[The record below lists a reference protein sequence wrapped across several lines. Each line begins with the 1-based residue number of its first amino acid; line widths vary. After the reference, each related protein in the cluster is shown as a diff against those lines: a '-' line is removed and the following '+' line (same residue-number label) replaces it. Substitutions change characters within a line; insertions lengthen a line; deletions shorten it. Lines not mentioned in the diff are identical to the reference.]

1 MAMLI
6 SPNTINQGRILNT
19 NGDGSGA
26 TLLGT
31 TPVVYKI
38 ATNGCNAAKLL
49 IDVVSATG
57 VAVTFVFVDGS
68 AVTDAGLMTEG
79 AQLLST
85 AASTGTA
92 AQLHTYATNKKD
104 VIECPL
110 FGAVRELWIGVFADQ
125 DTGSDQNTAAAEL
138 SLVEG

>member
-6 SPNTINQGRILNT
+6 SPNTINQGRILYT

-79 AQLLST
+79 AQRFIAPLTFQALSGHPVRT
-85 AASTGTA
+85 SLWDEAAEAAMGHIELARWADRIVVAPGTA
-92 AQLHTYATNKKD
+92 DLLARLAQGH
-104 VIECPL
+104 VS
-110 FGAVRELWIGVFADQ
+110 W
-125 DTGSDQNTAAAEL
+125 
-138 SLVEG
+138 